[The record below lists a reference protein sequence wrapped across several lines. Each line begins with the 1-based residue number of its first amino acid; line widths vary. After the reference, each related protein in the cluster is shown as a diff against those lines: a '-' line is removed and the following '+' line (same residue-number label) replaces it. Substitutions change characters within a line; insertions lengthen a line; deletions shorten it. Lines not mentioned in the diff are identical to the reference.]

1 MVAVED
7 HSRAGS
13 ARTLRHL
20 KRALH
25 HVGVEPLVHRPPHDA
40 AVERIEH
47 HRQVQPTLKG
57 AMPRGGG
64 DPEAV
69 VSVMGEDALHVILS
83 QLVKTAASAPSL
95 AVMHALK
102 ALGAHQAHHAMTRGA
117 QLGLLSKLGVNA
129 PDTVRAAATLEDRL
143 DDITECGVGD
153 VTLGCRPRPPG
164 VIAAPRDLQEPG

>member
-1 MVAVED
+1 MED

-20 KRALH
+20 KRAFH
-25 HVGVEPLVHRPPHDA
+25 QVGVEPLVHRPPHDE
-40 AVERIEH
+40 AVEHIEP

-57 AMPRGGG
+57 AMLRVGG

-83 QLVKTAASAPSL
+83 RLVKTAASAPSL
-95 AVMHALK
+95 AVMHALR
-102 ALGAHQAHHAMTRGA
+102 ALRAHQAHHAVTRGA

-129 PDTVRAAATLEDRL
+129 PGTVRAAATLEDRL
-143 DDITECGVGD
+143 DNITERGVGD
-153 VTLGCRPRPPG
+153 VTLG
-164 VIAAPRDLQEPG
+164 